1 MDKTIATKFVEVEA
15 RTGNAINEFWFL
27 NETDETAR
35 QIWLDEKIKN
45 VEALNGGGRL
55 TRRQLVFD
63 FTLNDLKQKPLEEFK
78 SMKLTDYIKIIN
90 LITNETI

>member
-1 MDKTIATKFVEVEA
+1 MDKIIATKFVEVEA
-15 RTGNAINEFWFL
+15 RTGNSINEFWFL
-27 NETDETAR
+27 NEDEIAR
-35 QIWLDEKIKN
+35 QTWLDEKIKN